1 MSGTSIA
8 QGLKAHRGW
17 LLVLGI
23 AYVIVGWIAI
33 GYPMAATIA
42 IELLIGY
49 ILLVSGVISV
59 IGAFFSGNWKNFILI
74 LLSGILYLIVGFLL
88 VTNLK
93 QGIIALTLLLA
104 AFLLVE
110 GFFKIINAYQL
121 KPANNWVWILV
132 SEIASVILGV
142 MIWAEFPQSSA
153 FVIGLLFGIYFL
165 LNGLGLIMFSFALKD
180 QN

>member
-1 MSGTSIA
+1 MGWSTWCCSDYTSHI
-8 QGLKAHRGW
+8 
-17 LLVLGI
+17 
-23 AYVIVGWIAI
+23 
-33 GYPMAATIA
+33 P
-42 IELLIGY
+42 
-49 ILLVSGVISV
+49 
-59 IGAFFSGNWKNFILI
+59 
-74 LLSGILYLIVGFLL
+74 
-88 VTNLK
+88 
-93 QGIIALTLLLA
+93 A

-165 LNGLGLIMFSFALKD
+165 LNGLGLIMFSLALKD